1 VLMVLRSS
9 LVQAAGVATDFGDGL
24 MLPGPAAL
32 D

>member
-1 VLMVLRSS
+1 MVLLSS
-9 LVQAAGVATDFGDGL
+9 LEQAAGVAADFGDGL